1 MRINVSNELCNNR
14 KTVAYTESM
23 TMNPGE
29 AAAFFR
35 KLGKTENEGCQI
47 LVENVKPLI
56 SGQNAAAYRGTD
68 LESMLELAATA
79 LCDGAYRFS
88 KDALRELNPQE
99 IFEQRDRLADY
110 GKAEFSF
117 VFLDDPER
125 EKDVEQAADG
135 KQDLPMSE
143 AEFMRQAEQAVN
155 RGYRKGICKG
165 YARTL
170 GNLPNNYLHTE
181 GMVTYAEKLADKL
194 GISCRI
200 LGNRELEELGC
211 GGLLAVNQGSRREAA
226 MAVLEYQGAPGEE
239 TIALVGKGL
248 MFDSGGYHLKSIDG
262 MKGMKYDMCGAAGVL
277 EAMEILVENNVRKN
291 LMAVLLLAENVISP
305 DAVKMG
311 DVVTTLA
318 GKTVEVYNTD
328 AEGRLVLCDGI
339 TYAQNQGASL
349 VIDLATLTYSAQAA
363 LGDAITGLFTNDD
376 RTCEQWMDAAGSTGE
391 KFWRLPL
398 NEIYHRQLEWS
409 ICADFANYAPGKGAG
424 ASVAACFLEKFVR
437 ENTRW
442 VHLDMVG
449 PSVVRSETGEMAEG
463 ASGVGIDT
471 IVKFADM
478 SR

>member
-1 MRINVSNELCNNR
+1 MRINVSSELCNSR
-14 KTVAYTESM
+14 KTIIYTESM
-23 TMNPGE
+23 AMSPGE
-29 AAAFFR
+29 TAAFFR
-35 KLGKTENEGCQI
+35 RLGKTEKEGCQI
-47 LVENVKPLI
+47 LMENMKSFI
-56 SGQNAAAYRGTD
+56 SGQKSAEYKGAD
-68 LESMLELAATA
+68 PESMLELAAAA

-88 KDALRELNPQE
+88 RDALRGLDSQE
-99 IFEQRDRLADY
+99 IFERRDRLADY
-110 GKAEFSF
+110 GNAEFSF
-117 VFLDDPER
+117 VLPIAGER
-125 EKDVEQAADG
+125 EKKEQASAALEV
-135 KQDLPMSE
+135 Q
-143 AEFMRQAEQAVN
+143 FMQRAKQAVN

-170 GNLPNNYLHTE
+170 GNLPNNYLHT
-181 GMVTYAEKLADKL
+181 GDMTAYVQKLAGHL

-200 LGNRELEELGC
+200 LGDRELEELGC

-226 MAVLEYQGAPGEE
+226 MAVLEYQGAPGAEK
-239 TIALVGKGL
+239 IALVGKGL

-277 EAMEILVENNVRKN
+277 EAMEILVENSVGKN
-291 LMAVLLLAENVISP
+291 IMTVLLLAENVISP

-311 DVVTTLA
+311 DVITTLA

-349 VIDLATLTYSAQAA
+349 VVDLATLTYSAQAA
-363 LGDAITGLFTNDD
+363 LGDSITGLFVNDEAV
-376 RTCEQWMDAAGSTGE
+376 CEQWMNAAAGTGE

-398 NEIYHRQLEWS
+398 DEIYHRQLEWS

-424 ASVAACFLEKFVR
+424 ASVAACFLEKFVE

-449 PSVVRSETGEMAEG
+449 PSVVRSETDELAEG
-463 ASGVGIDT
+463 ASGVCIDT
-471 IVKFADM
+471 IVKFVGM

>member
-23 TMNPGE
+23 TVNPRE

-56 SGQNAAAYRGTD
+56 SGKKAAVYRGTD
-68 LESMLELAATA
+68 PESMLELAATA

-117 VFLDDPER
+117 VIPIGGGQENR
-125 EKDVEQAADG
+125 EQRDG
-135 KQDLPMSE
+135 EQDLPMSE

-181 GMVTYAEKLADKL
+181 EMVTYAEKLADKL

-226 MAVLEYQGAPGEE
+226 MAVLEYQGAPEEE
-239 TIALVGKGL
+239 TVALVGKGL

-277 EAMEILVENNVRKN
+277 EAMEIHVENKVRKN

-376 RTCEQWMDAAGSTGE
+376 HTCEQWMDAAGSTGE

-398 NEIYHRQLEWS
+398 DEIYHRQLEWS

-449 PSVVRSETGEMAEG
+449 PSVVRSETDEMAEG
-463 ASGVGIDT
+463 ASGVCIDT
-471 IVKFADM
+471 IVKFAGM